1 MLFNFCIRHTIL
13 KCTPIL
19 RPVIVETFSYC
30 ISIQTKS
37 FFVPKTMVKCKCND
51 VCGFKVIEGLQFAKI
66 TDGTDKEL
74 RRFVTKTGRGCVGRL
89 SFPGSGQFSGCIHLK
104 RQQLPEG
111 IVRDMD
117 VRERIHIEFTFFY
130 RYCFVY
136 LKLAII
142 NYCFNYPFSKHLFRI
157 RKK

>member
-104 RQQLPEG
+104 RQHSSQQ
-111 IVRDMD
+111 
-117 VRERIHIEFTFFY
+117 HIEFPFFY
-130 RYCFVY
+130 RYFVY
-136 LKLAII
+136 LKLAI